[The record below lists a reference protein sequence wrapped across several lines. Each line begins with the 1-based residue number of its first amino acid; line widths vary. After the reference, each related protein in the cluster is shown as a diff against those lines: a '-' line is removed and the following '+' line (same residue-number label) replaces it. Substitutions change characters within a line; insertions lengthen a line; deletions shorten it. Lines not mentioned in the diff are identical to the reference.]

1 MNSESVGL
9 WMIVVGLGI
18 AVLGVLV
25 YGLAHV
31 PFFGRLPGDISIK
44 GDNFWVFI
52 PVATSLLLSLILT
65 IALNIFFRL
74 R

>member
-1 MNSESVGL
+1 
-9 WMIVVGLGI
+9 
-18 AVLGVLV
+18 VLGVLV